1 MALFLDTNIIIELVR
16 DDTPN
21 LQVRKLVNPSNL
33 QLFTSFVCVAE
44 AYSFAVQSGWG
55 KTKIAKLE
63 NVLNDTDIIHINS
76 NTILQAYIDID
87 TYSQGK
93 NPEKKLVGSAKNMGK
108 NDIWVAS
115 TASVLSMELVTTDA
129 DFDHLHNNFLIV
141 KKITPQSIQK
151 VRK

>member
-1 MALFLDTNIIIELVR
+1 MALLLDTNIIIELVR

-55 KTKIAKLE
+55 KNKIAKLE
-63 NVLNDTDIIHINS
+63 SILQDLYVMDIKNDET
-76 NTILQAYIDID
+76 LQAYIDID

-93 NPEKKLVGSAKNMGK
+93 NPTSKLVGSAKNMGK
-108 NDIWVAS
+108 NDIWIAS

-129 DFDHLHNNFLIV
+129 DFDHLNNTFLIV

-151 VRK
+151 ARK